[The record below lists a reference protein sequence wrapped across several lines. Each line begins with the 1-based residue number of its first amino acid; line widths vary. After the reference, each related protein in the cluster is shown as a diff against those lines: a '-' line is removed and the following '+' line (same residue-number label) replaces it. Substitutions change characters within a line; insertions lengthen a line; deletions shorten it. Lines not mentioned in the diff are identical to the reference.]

1 MSVPII
7 MSDNSKNI
15 HVVLKKKRIDKF
27 NMIKHKLEINSD
39 VDVMRTCLDIAYK
52 QIIVDKLSIK
62 PELLNIAET
71 ISKIDF
77 LQKKFLVFSV
87 SDILN
92 DALSKWIQN
101 HYSDYS
107 LFSFSLR
114 KELTENERQVALAL
128 IKGQKEYDSGM
139 TLNKISEDLQDL
151 EPKEILK
158 IIKSF
163 LEKELIQSTDLK
175 GETYYYAPLT

>member
-1 MSVPII
+1 MSENI
-7 MSDNSKNI
+7 KNI
-15 HVVLKKKRIDKF
+15 HVVLKKNRIDKF
-27 NMIKHKLEINSD
+27 NMIKNKLELNSD
-39 VDVMRTCLDIAYK
+39 VDVMRTCLDIAHK
-52 QIIVDKLSIK
+52 QIIEDKLSIK
-62 PELLNIAET
+62 PELLNIAEN
-71 ISKIDF
+71 ISNISI

-101 HYSDYS
+101 HYSEYS

-114 KELTENERQVALAL
+114 SELSEKENLVAITLIEKQRTYENG
-128 IKGQKEYDSGM
+128 I
-139 TLNKISEDLQDL
+139 TLNKLSEYINDLKLSEIS
-151 EPKEILK
+151 K

-163 LEKELIQSTDLK
+163 LDLELIQSTVIR